1 MKNPFLFGEVV
12 TGTDFADR
20 KIELTD
26 LARNMK
32 NGERVFLISPRRYGK
47 TSLIINLL
55 EGLQKEG
62 IFTAYIDLY
71 KVTSLRQFLELY
83 ASTITRSVESS
94 VERVVRLVKDILP
107 GIRPN
112 ISVAPD
118 GSTSLSIE
126 YVEQEHELWRLQE
139 KVYDIAERLATKK
152 KRLFVVAL
160 DEFQE
165 CAQFDGSNVE
175 KSMRAV
181 FQRHKNVAYLFAGSK
196 RHLIY
201 DMISDKSRAFYKM
214 GRVLNL
220 GKIPRVEFI
229 PFLMKRFHK
238 TGFHIEEG
246 VLDDILDITEEYPYN
261 VQFLCH
267 ELWDAFL
274 NQKVVRRGD
283 VVPTL
288 ERLLTQETPL
298 YAVIWDGLPLPQRR
312 VLQVIARHG
321 GKNLFSREFLT
332 IHNLGASSSVFTS
345 VKLLRKKEIIDKE
358 KDFYFITDVFF
369 KEWIKRKM

>member
-1 MKNPFLFGEVV
+1 MKNPFLYGEVV
-12 TGTDFADR
+12 TGSDFADR
-20 KIELTD
+20 EKEMTELT
-26 LARNMK
+26 RYMK

-55 EGLQKEG
+55 EGLRKEG

-83 ASTITRSVESS
+83 ASTVTRAVESS
-94 VERVVRLVKDILP
+94 IERVVKLAKDVLP

-112 ISVAPD
+112 ISITPD
-118 GSTSLSIE
+118 GSTTLSIE
-126 YVEQEHELWRLQE
+126 YIEQEHELWRLQE
-139 KVYDIAERLATKK
+139 KVYDTAEKLAAKK

-165 CAQFDGSNVE
+165 CSQFDGGNVE
-175 KSMRAV
+175 KAMRAV

-201 DMISDKSRAFYKM
+201 DMLSDKSRAFYKM

-220 GKIPRVEFI
+220 EKIPGVQFI
-229 PFLMKRFHK
+229 PFLLKRFHE
-238 TGFHIEEG
+238 TGFHIEGG
-246 VLDDILDITEEYPYN
+246 VLDDILDITKGYPYN

-267 ELWDAFL
+267 ELWDTFL
-274 NQKVVRRGD
+274 DQKVIRRED
-283 VVPTL
+283 VLPTL
-288 ERLLTQETPL
+288 EKVLTQETPL
-298 YAVIWDGLPLPQRR
+298 YAAIWDGLPLPQRR
-312 VLQVIARHG
+312 ILQVIARHG
-321 GKNLFSREFLT
+321 GKNLFSKEFLT

-345 VKLLRKKEIIDKE
+345 VKLLRKKEVLDKE
-358 KDFYFITDVFF
+358 RDFYFITDVFF